1 MHDTD
6 PVQEY
11 LDLFTKK
18 KLLFS
23 EKLVVFLRH
32 DKK

>member
-18 KLLFS
+18 KIIVFRKTSCLLTS
-23 EKLVVFLRH
+23 R
-32 DKK
+32 